1 MSSVCTRTHIYIYTA
16 ICPDLPALVNGG
28 ISYNPTTTPRLQ
40 GAMVT
45 HFCTVVGY
53 QLSSS
58 TITRTCQSTR
68 MWSGS
73 SLICNRKS
81 EISVFWETYRIIAVS
96 CGSPPTIT
104 NGMMISSTGT
114 TFGETA
120 TYTCSTG
127 YQRSGSATITC
138 QASGSWST
146 APVCTGKT
154 QHEDIVSDYF
164 SQPSVMTSLH
174 WPMESSSTIQPPPP
188 DCREPRLHTSVLSL
202 GTNCPHPLLLGPV
215 SLTEHG
221 VDHPSLVNVM
231 FQYDHNIT
239 HVLLFRCRWLWSP
252 H

>member
-1 MSSVCTRTHIYIYTA
+1 MTGMMMRTCTVTGWSTGDNPVCTA

-73 SLICNRKS
+73 SLICNP
-81 EISVFWETYRIIAVS
+81 VS

-146 APVCTGKT
+146 APVCTAICDDLPALANGI
-154 QHEDIVSDYF
+154 IVYN
-164 SQPSVMTSLH
+164 PTSTPRLQGTTATH
-174 WPMESSSTIQPPPP
+174 FCTVAGYQLSSSTTTRTCQSNRTWSGSPIA
-188 DCREPRLHTSVLSL
+188 CER
-202 GTNCPHPLLLGPV
+202 NV
-215 SLTEHG
+215 S
-221 VDHPSLVNVM
+221 
-231 FQYDHNIT
+231 I
-239 HVLLFRCRWLWSP
+239 
-252 H
+252 